1 MTDLSKLDTKCLELR
16 QEAEVLSGLAQ
27 KLIDDNAAEPMDP
40 DRYQSIYDHYLA
52 RHTAVQQQ
60 LDEIQTQRA
69 DKMEKADAIGGF
81 LFEIKEL
88 ESLPIEFSERLWH
101 NMVDHVKVYEDDRLV
116 FVFRN
121 GMKITEFL

>member
-1 MTDLSKLDTKCLELR
+1 
-16 QEAEVLSGLAQ
+16 
-27 KLIDDNAAEPMDP
+27 MDP

-69 DKMEKADAIGGF
+69 DKMEKADSISGF
-81 LFEIKEL
+81 LFEISEL
-88 ESLPIEFSERLWH
+88 ESLPIAFSERLWH
-101 NMVDHVKVYEDDRLV
+101 NMVDHVKVYEDDQLV

-121 GMKITEFL
+121 GIKITEFL